1 MGMRGP
7 KNDRSDPRPSGR
19 ITTSAC
25 PVHRRRISPRVSP
38 ATPDVENPISCAPI
52 QPGESMLTSAT
63 QRASR
68 SSNCSS
74 QYQVLPAYRPL
85 EWAGHHAILT
95 PRRSCFWDSTVPVP
109 TQRHSRWHY
118 PSHHNPRS
126 HSGCPPAHTP
136 AFHRPARL
144 QGSEDAHIHTAVR
157 CAPSRYGCRLQASA
171 RAVWILCH
179 SFSGPPRKI
188 RIGFSVFRLRGA
200 PHRADRLVVKHRL
213 LAGPQMDQA
222 LYTVSPQLLNIVLIK
237 IVPNHDAAPR
247 PRVPILLLSWASAGR
262 GHGHHKTRGRS
273 LRPDNGG
280 EGTGKASKV

>member
-95 PRRSCFWDSTVPVP
+95 PRRSCFWDSTRASSNTAAFPVAL
-109 TQRHSRWHY
+109 SV
-118 PSHHNPRS
+118 
-126 HSGCPPAHTP
+126 TP
-136 AFHRPARL
+136 
-144 QGSEDAHIHTAVR
+144 
-157 CAPSRYGCRLQASA
+157 
-171 RAVWILCH
+171 
-179 SFSGPPRKI
+179 
-188 RIGFSVFRLRGA
+188 
-200 PHRADRLVVKHRL
+200 
-213 LAGPQMDQA
+213 
-222 LYTVSPQLLNIVLIK
+222 
-237 IVPNHDAAPR
+237 
-247 PRVPILLLSWASAGR
+247 
-262 GHGHHKTRGRS
+262 
-273 LRPDNGG
+273 
-280 EGTGKASKV
+280 